1 MVFDTLAFC
10 WGFLRWLRP
19 WRCQAPVSVTASPG
33 TLELNGNVM
42 TLKVCIISISVLI
55 ISVGKP
61 SVRLAVR
68 DSSERC
74 VVVKTR
80 VEDLIHYFLRL
91 VAANVPHSQD
101 GAKGAAS
108 DALLSEEKKHDRSVG
123 DTNLKPASESQI
135 YPRGH
140 TWWCCFKPKLNLA
153 ASLLKEQSPLRLAA
167 RIWNETEK
175 KSGYSANNTSF
186 IRTKSASLISYL
198 NQILTSCLWG
208 NVKQWK
214 KTWIS
219 KWFLKE
225 LKI

>member
-1 MVFDTLAFC
+1 
-10 WGFLRWLRP
+10 
-19 WRCQAPVSVTASPG
+19 
-33 TLELNGNVM
+33 M

-108 DALLSEEKKHDRSVG
+108 DALLMMLLQAEVESGGFIAKGAVSAEVSCPDLGTSQMSVVAEPVHMGPTVVKGMNELMCDHSGHMGLLVDVVLTQNDLRRSCVKATANRPITVFTGEMSIFKH
-123 DTNLKPASESQI
+123 LAS
-135 YPRGH
+135 
-140 TWWCCFKPKLNLA
+140 
-153 ASLLKEQSPLRLAA
+153 
-167 RIWNETEK
+167 
-175 KSGYSANNTSF
+175 
-186 IRTKSASLISYL
+186 
-198 NQILTSCLWG
+198 
-208 NVKQWK
+208 
-214 KTWIS
+214 
-219 KWFLKE
+219 
-225 LKI
+225 